1 MMKIEIRKVI
11 NQQAVS
17 KLIKGIKN
25 QKSKVQVLEQD
36 SKDDEESSIVDYR
49 GMKMTYLQR
58 EEYIQMENQ

>member
-1 MMKIEIRKVI
+1 MMKTEIRKVI